1 MRRIALAA
9 AAGLALI
16 LAGCGNAAPKDPAP
30 AGPGGRIF
38 LIIGE
43 NTSASQITAK
53 AAPYLV
59 KTLKPKAAWIS
70 SYRSF
75 PKSSSLGDYIAMTSG
90 QFTKCEA
97 NNDLPDKCHQK
108 VDNVFQ
114 QLQSTGP
121 GVVRLQRERRQ
132 SVRHRR
138 RRRRVGAEHLLRPSQ
153 PRDLLRR
160 PARLRLRRGDQA
172 QGPVPAARPRH
183 GHDGAQRHEHDGR
196 RAGLGQSRRSQRPHP
211 QRLRERPRP
220 VRHEEPGGQFDAFLA
235 REIPKIQASPAFG
248 ADSTIIVTWDEGG
261 DPPFNPGNPLLLALG
276 PNVKTGVVSNGPLQP
291 LRAPANARGPL
302 RPSAPGE
309 GPRGQGVAHL
319 RLTLSPPARPAARR
333 TARRPR

>member
-16 LAGCGNAAPKDPAP
+16 LAGCGNAAPKGPAP
-30 AGPGGRIF
+30 AGPGGRTF

-90 QFTKCEA
+90 QFTRCEA
-97 NNDLPDKCHQK
+97 NNDLPDKCHQT

-114 QLQSTGP
+114 QLQSP
-121 GVVRLQRERRQ
+121 GRGWYVFNESAANPCDIVDDGAAWARNIY
-132 SVRHRR
+132 SAHHNPAIYY
-138 RRRRVGAEHLLRPSQ
+138 VGLHGSGYDEAIKPKAPCR
-153 PRDLLRR
+153 
-160 PARLRLRRGDQA
+160 
-172 QGPVPAARPRH
+172 AARPRH

-196 RAGLGQSRRSQRPHP
+196 RAGLGQSRRSQRPRP

-220 VRHEEPGGQFDAFLA
+220 VRHEGPGRAVRRLPG

-276 PNVKTGVVSNGPLQP
+276 PKVKTGVISRGRYNHYGL
-291 LRAPANARGPL
+291 LRTLEDRFGL
-302 RPSAPGE
+302 
-309 GPRGQGVAHL
+309 PRLAK
-319 RLTLSPPARPAARR
+319 AR
-333 TARRPR
+333 TARALPIFG